1 MKDQMSDR
9 FLFRLWK
16 AEHFESSC
24 IGSSECFV
32 ELYKLVCCNSTAEC
46 QQKDKLVAF
55 FFFFLFF
62 LSYPTHSYFSAQRL
76 YLRRGSD
83 TLDYP

>member
-55 FFFFLFF
+55 FFFF
-62 LSYPTHSYFSAQRL
+62 SSSSSAIQPTHIL
-76 YLRRGSD
+76 VLRGCTWGSD
-83 TLDYP
+83 TLRYP